1 MHYVV
6 HTPVDD
12 DEEKDNNNNEIIVYA
27 ITLITVKLQ
36 CSMLRITVVN
46 KMV

>member
-36 CSMLRITVVN
+36 CSTVCCVLQ
-46 KMV
+46 